1 MQVCVN
7 MGWCYC
13 NSYKEETMNPDT
25 NKFESL
31 PQDKPAPSGW
41 IEFAIGEEVTV
52 KNYRFKIVRVTPN
65 RLHLEP
71 LGGMCQASNA
81 KQKHGA

>member
-1 MQVCVN
+1 
-7 MGWCYC
+7 
-13 NSYKEETMNPDT
+13 MNPDT
-25 NKFESL
+25 NRFETL
-31 PQDKPAPSGW
+31 PAEQSVPNGW

-52 KNYRFKIVRVTPN
+52 KNYRFKIIRVSPN

-81 KQKHGA
+81 KTKHHDEG

>member
-1 MQVCVN
+1 
-7 MGWCYC
+7 
-13 NSYKEETMNPDT
+13 MNPDT
-25 NKFESL
+25 NCFETL
-31 PQDKPAPSGW
+31 PAEQKAPSGW

-52 KNYRFKIVRVTPN
+52 KNYRFKIVRVSPN

-81 KQKHGA
+81 KQKVERV